1 MYIDELSGWQR
12 EETGQMA
19 TTIQVKLAERSYP
32 IHIGRGLSFGATLG
46 DQPDVRAMIVSDS
59 NVDNLHGAAVCRQLE
74 PRGIACVRA
83 VVPAGEETKSMKWV
97 ESLYAQAA
105 AAGLERNSL
114 VIALGGGM
122 VGDLAGF
129 VAATYLRG
137 IRFIQIPTSLLA
149 LVDSSVGGKTGVNLA
164 QGKNLVGALYQPIE
178 VDADLELLKTLPQ
191 REYVSGLAEVI
202 KYGVIWDAAF
212 FHQLEQQAGKL
223 LHREPALLESVIA
236 RCCEIKAEVV
246 AMDEREIGPRAIL
259 NYGHTLGH
267 ALEKVG
273 GYGRWL
279 HGEAVAIGMHY
290 AAHLSAR
297 VEGFAASDAIR
308 VSKLLESLG
317 LPIRPGNGA
326 HLAWETLREAMQSDK
341 KSLNRRPRFV
351 LSRKLGAAVVGCE
364 VEDSI
369 LEEVWNVGCK

>member
-1 MYIDELSGWQR
+1 
-12 EETGQMA
+12 MA

-32 IHIGRGLSFGATLG
+32 INIGRGLSFVTTLG
-46 DQPDVRAMIVSDS
+46 ENPSARALIVSDS
-59 NVDNLHGAAVCRQLE
+59 NVDSLHGAMVCQQLE
-74 PRGIACVRA
+74 SRGISCVRA
-83 VVPAGEETKSMKWV
+83 VVPAGEETKSLKWV
-97 ESLYAQAA
+97 EFLYAQAA
-105 AAGLERNSL
+105 SAGLDRHAL

-137 IRFIQIPTSLLA
+137 IRFVQIPTSLLA

-164 QGKNLVGALYQPIE
+164 QGKNLVGAFYQPIE
-178 VDADLELLKTLPQ
+178 VDADLDLLATLPQ
-191 REYVSGLAEVI
+191 REYVSGLAEVV

-212 FHQLEQQAGKL
+212 FH
-223 LHREPALLESVIA
+223 LLEKHAEDLVSRHPAFMESAIA

-279 HGEAVAIGMHY
+279 HGEAVAMGMHY
-290 AAHLSAR
+290 AAHLSAK
-297 VEGFAASDAIR
+297 VDGFAVSDARR
-308 VSKLLESLG
+308 VSQLLQALG
-317 LPIRPGNGA
+317 LPIRPGDGA
-326 HLAWETLREAMQSDK
+326 GLAWKTLREAMQSDK
-341 KSLNRRPRFV
+341 KTLAKRPRFV

-364 VEDSI
+364 VEDSV
-369 LEEVWNVGCK
+369 LEEVWNVCCK

>member
-1 MYIDELSGWQR
+1 
-12 EETGQMA
+12 MA

-32 IHIGRGLSFGATLG
+32 IYIGRGLSFVSTLG
-46 DQPDVRAMIVSDS
+46 DKPNGRAIIISDS
-59 NVDNLHGAAVCRQLE
+59 NVDSLHGAAVCRQLE
-74 PRGIACVRA
+74 ARGFACVRA
-83 VVPAGEETKSMKWV
+83 VVPAGEDTKSLKWV
-97 ESLYAQAA
+97 ESLYGQAA
-105 AAGLERNSL
+105 AAGLDRNSL

-137 IRFIQIPTSLLA
+137 VRFVQVPTSLLA

-164 QGKNLVGALYQPIE
+164 QGKNLVGAFHQPIE
-178 VDADLELLKTLPQ
+178 VDADLDLLKTLPQ

-212 FHQLEQQAGKL
+212 FHLLEKHAVDL
-223 LHREPALLESVIA
+223 LNRDPALLESTIA

-246 AMDEREIGPRAIL
+246 AMDERELGPRAIL

-279 HGEAVAIGMHY
+279 HGEAVAIGIHY
-290 AAHLSAR
+290 AAHLSAK
-297 VEGFAASDAIR
+297 VEGFALSDASR
-308 VSKLLESLG
+308 VSKLLEALG

-326 HLAWETLREAMQSDK
+326 GLAWVTLREAMQSDK
-341 KSLNRRPRFV
+341 KTLKNRPRFV

-364 VEDSI
+364 VEDPL
-369 LEEVWNVGCK
+369 LEEVWNVCCK